1 MSTMLQERPAAGT
14 GNGGVPAR
22 RAVIRWAWR
31 LFRREWRQQ
40 LLVLALITVA
50 VAATFLGAATATNS
64 QGRPAATFGTAQDL
78 ATFKGND
85 PHLATGIASLQHR
98 FGRTDVIE
106 NQAIQVPGSTTTY
119 DLRAQNVD
127 GPFGTPLLS
136 LIQGRY
142 PTGPGQ
148 VAVTPGLASQFGLK
162 VGHVWH
168 QGGTARTV
176 TGIVQNPQSL
186 LDEFALVAPGQ
197 VHAPTAVTVLFDAPG
212 VRPTAIGPNVVT
224 PHQVANSNPIN
235 PETITFALATLG
247 MLLIGLVAVGGF
259 TVLAQRRLRALG
271 MLGALGATDQNVRL
285 VVRANG
291 VVVGV
296 AGTVL
301 GAVLGFLA
309 WLAYRP
315 HVENSAHHLIGVFA
329 IPWVVIGPAMA
340 LAVLATYLA
349 AGRPARAITRIPV
362 VAALSGRPAPPK
374 QVHRSAIP
382 GVVLLVAAFGLFTY
396 AGSDTSA
403 GGQSPAGAPL
413 ALIGGLIVLVAAV
426 ILLSPLCLALLG
438 RLAAYTPV
446 AARLALRDLSRYRAR
461 SGSALAAI
469 SLGVLIAVLISV
481 QSSARYANVLDYAGP
496 NLTSSQL
503 VVSPQ
508 LIGGPGAGTG
518 PAAPPTASQLR
529 AMASAARSLAAT
541 LGSGSVLEL
550 DEPGATLLHAEPGR
564 NWSGSV
570 YVATPA
576 LLRTFGIRPS
586 QVRADADVLTMR
598 PGLPGLS
605 RMQLLYG
612 VDKAPGGATSFP
624 CPAVECLANPVI
636 QGVSALPSGTSA
648 PNTVVTEHAVHQLG
662 LHPVAAGWFI
672 QTPHPLTAGQIKSAQ
687 QAAAAAH
694 LSVETRS
701 SVPSNNQI
709 VDWATVFGLVLALG
723 ILAMSVGLIRSET
736 AADLRTL
743 TATGAGGG
751 TRRAVTAVTAGALGL
766 LGAVLGTAAAYV
778 GSAAWYLRDSFEGG
792 LHALTAVPVTSLLVL
807 LVAMPLVAAAGGC
820 LLGGREP
827 AVLGRQPID

>member
-1 MSTMLQERPAAGT
+1 MSTTLQERPEAGT
-14 GNGGVPAR
+14 QNGGVPAR

-50 VAATFLGAATATNS
+50 VAATFIGAAVATNS
-64 QGRPAATFGTAQDL
+64 QGRPGAAFGTAQDL
-78 ATFKGND
+78 ATFPGND

-98 FGRTDVIE
+98 YGRTDVIE
-106 NQAIQVPGSTTTY
+106 NQVVQVPGSTTTY
-119 DLRAQNVD
+119 DLRAQNVH
-127 GPFGTPLLS
+127 GPYGTPLLS
-136 LIQGRY
+136 LIRGHY
-142 PTGPGQ
+142 PAGPGQ
-148 VAVTPGLASQFGLK
+148 VAVTPAVASQFGLK
-162 VGHVWH
+162 VGSVWH
-168 QGGTARTV
+168 QGGVARAV

-186 LDEFALVAPGQ
+186 LDEFALVVPGQ
-197 VHAPTAVTVLFDAPG
+197 VHAPTTVSVLFDAPG
-212 VRPTAIGPNVVT
+212 VSPDKIGPNVVT
-224 PHQVANSNPIN
+224 PHQVASSNPIN
-235 PETITFALATLG
+235 PDTITLALATLG

-259 TVLAQRRLRALG
+259 TVLAQRRLRGLG
-271 MLGALGATDQNVRL
+271 MLGALGATDRNVRL

-291 VVVGV
+291 VVVGL

-329 IPWVVIGPAMA
+329 LPWVVIGPAMA

-362 VAALSGRPAPPK
+362 VAALSGRPAPPR

-382 GVVLLVAAFGLFTY
+382 GIVLLAAAFGLVTY
-396 AGSDTSA
+396 SGINSGADA
-403 GGQSPAGAPL
+403 QRPADAPL
-413 ALIGGLIVLVAAV
+413 ALIGGLMSLVVAV

-438 RLAAYTPV
+438 RLAAHTPV
-446 AARLALRDLSRYRAR
+446 GARLALRDLARYRAR

-469 SLGVLIAVLISV
+469 SIGVLIAVMISIV
-481 QSSARYANVLDYAGP
+481 SAARYANPLDYAGP

-503 VVSPQ
+503 VIYVQSPDR
-508 LIGGPGAGTG
+508 GNTPV
-518 PAAPPTASQLR
+518 PPPTGSQLR
-529 AMASAARSLAAT
+529 AMSGAAHRLAAA
-541 LGSGSVLEL
+541 LGTRNVLEL
-550 DEPGATLLHAEPGR
+550 DASGATLWRAVPGR
-564 NWSGSV
+564 NWNGAV

-576 LLRTFGIRPS
+576 LLRTFGIKPD
-586 QVRADADVLTMR
+586 QVQPDADVLTLR

-605 RMQLLYG
+605 RMQLWNSPKPLS
-612 VDKAPGGATSFP
+612 GGTTSFP
-624 CPAVECLANPVI
+624 CPAGQCLANPVI
-636 QGVSALPSGTSA
+636 QGISALPSGTSA
-648 PNTVVTEHAVHQLG
+648 PNTVITEHAVHQLG
-662 LHPVAAGWFI
+662 LQPDVAGWFV
-672 QTPHPLTAGQIKSAQ
+672 QTPHPLTAAQIKSAQ
-687 QAAAAAH
+687 QAAAAAN
-694 LSVETRS
+694 LTVETRS
-701 SVPSNNQI
+701 SAPSVNEI
-709 VDWATVFGLVLALG
+709 IDWATVFGLVLALG

-751 TRRAVTAVTAGALGL
+751 TRRALAAVTAGALGL

-778 GSAAWYLRDSFEGG
+778 AAAAWYRGNVLEGG

-807 LVAMPLVAAAGGC
+807 LVAMPLFAAAVGC

-827 AVLGRQPID
+827 AVLGRQPVE